1 MSETNFIDFENVEHI
16 EDPIKKSVSDM
27 IEARKIDLDRPT
39 QVVYRLVEQ
48 RISLQDDLFQ
58 IFVEPN
64 DFSLL
69 NFDRTEIKEIPG
81 SLWPDERFGYVIDLS
96 HRIEIGKR

>member
-1 MSETNFIDFENVEHI
+1 MF
-16 EDPIKKSVSDM
+16 
-27 IEARKIDLDRPT
+27 L
-39 QVVYRLVEQ
+39 RLVEN

-64 DFSLL
+64 NFSVL

-81 SLWPDERFGYVIDLS
+81 SLLPDERFGFIIDLS
-96 HRIEIGKR
+96 HRIDISKR